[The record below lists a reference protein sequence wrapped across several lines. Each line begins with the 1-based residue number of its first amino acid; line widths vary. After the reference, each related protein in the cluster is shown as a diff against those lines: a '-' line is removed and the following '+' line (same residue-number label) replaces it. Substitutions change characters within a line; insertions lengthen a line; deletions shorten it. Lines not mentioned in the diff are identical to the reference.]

1 MWEDTSTPLLLQPNA
16 GLPRSEGGKAVY
28 DVSPADY
35 ARQMRPLAPMATLL
49 GGCCGTTPDH
59 LRALIQATQDIPLPE
74 IPQRDTLLISSCLL
88 YTSGRQPAGQRRG
101 GSGHDVWLRL

>member
-1 MWEDTSTPLLLQPNA
+1 M
-16 GLPRSEGGKAVY
+16 Y

-74 IPQRDTLLISSCLL
+74 IPQWDTLLISS
-88 YTSGRQPAGQRRG
+88 Y
-101 GSGHDVWLRL
+101 